1 MCCSDFCGNISSLT
15 KFIPAAPI
23 AFSKLLHFQKLWW
36 PHAFSLALLT
46 EKKEIDFKFLRM
58 LLQAYKCTEE
68 MEDLLT
74 SDSSVQLISW
84 VWSDFSCVGSYFTQ
98 SYIRKWYGEWKHS

>member
-1 MCCSDFCGNISSLT
+1 MKYSEKLPVSLSSSITYDAYYSLLCFIQTRETCCSDFCGNISSLT

-58 LLQAYKCTEE
+58 LLQAYK
-68 MEDLLT
+68 
-74 SDSSVQLISW
+74 SVQKRWNI
-84 VWSDFSCVGSYFTQ
+84 C
-98 SYIRKWYGEWKHS
+98 

>member
-1 MCCSDFCGNISSLT
+1 MKYSEKLPVSLSSSITYDAYYSLLCFIQTRETCCSDFCGNISSLT

-36 PHAFSLALLT
+36 PHAFSLVLLT

-58 LLQAYKCTEE
+58 LLQAYK
-68 MEDLLT
+68 
-74 SDSSVQLISW
+74 SVQK
-84 VWSDFSCVGSYFTQ
+84 
-98 SYIRKWYGEWKHS
+98 RWKIC